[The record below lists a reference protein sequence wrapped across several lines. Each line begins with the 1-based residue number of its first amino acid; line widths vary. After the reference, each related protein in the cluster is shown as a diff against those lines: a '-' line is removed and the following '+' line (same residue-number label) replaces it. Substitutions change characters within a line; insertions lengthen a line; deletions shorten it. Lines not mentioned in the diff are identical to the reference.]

1 MNKNKGFIKL
11 ITGQTIANIGDTI
24 YIVVIIMS
32 VFSWTNSVFATSLIP
47 VLVTGGTVVAGFI
60 SPVITSRFR
69 LEQVLKISQFCK
81 TLLLFFMT
89 FYLYLRGS
97 TMNLLVL
104 YSLVVMISCV
114 DGCSEPI
121 SRALIPIYVKKEKLI
136 QANGIFN
143 STLQIVSIGSWM
155 LGTSLLIFFSIYQLI
170 LFDTFLF
177 FLASLILVSLPKTKR
192 NDYKNRSIWV
202 ELFNGWYFIV
212 KEPLVRMIVGMDI
225 LESIANTAWLSAIV
239 LVFVREA
246 MNVSDSWWGY
256 INATYFAGALIGSF
270 CVIRFSLKFEKNE
283 ASAVIIGSIWGG
295 LATIAVILVKN
306 NLFIL
311 FLSVSIGIFSQIKN
325 IPQASL
331 LQQRIPSERL
341 MPIYAASG
349 ILNSGAFALAAL
361 FMGQIADIFDVKI
374 VFVCSGILLIIV
386 GMLAIRNQ
394 ELISNEEPC

>member
-1 MNKNKGFIKL
+1 
-11 ITGQTIANIGDTI
+11 
-24 YIVVIIMS
+24 
-32 VFSWTNSVFATSLIP
+32 
-47 VLVTGGTVVAGFI
+47 
-60 SPVITSRFR
+60 
-69 LEQVLKISQFCK
+69 
-81 TLLLFFMT
+81 
-89 FYLYLRGS
+89 
-97 TMNLLVL
+97 
-104 YSLVVMISCV
+104 
-114 DGCSEPI
+114 
-121 SRALIPIYVKKEKLI
+121 
-136 QANGIFN
+136 
-143 STLQIVSIGSWM
+143 
-155 LGTSLLIFFSIYQLI
+155 
-170 LFDTFLF
+170 
-177 FLASLILVSLPKTKR
+177 
-192 NDYKNRSIWV
+192 
-202 ELFNGWYFIV
+202 
-212 KEPLVRMIVGMDI
+212 MIVGMDI

>member
-155 LGTSLLIFFSIYQLI
+155 LGTSLLIFF
-170 LFDTFLF
+170 FH
-177 FLASLILVSLPKTKR
+177 
-192 NDYKNRSIWV
+192 
-202 ELFNGWYFIV
+202 
-212 KEPLVRMIVGMDI
+212 
-225 LESIANTAWLSAIV
+225 
-239 LVFVREA
+239 
-246 MNVSDSWWGY
+246 
-256 INATYFAGALIGSF
+256 
-270 CVIRFSLKFEKNE
+270 
-283 ASAVIIGSIWGG
+283 
-295 LATIAVILVKN
+295 
-306 NLFIL
+306 
-311 FLSVSIGIFSQIKN
+311 LSVD
-325 IPQASL
+325 L
-331 LQQRIPSERL
+331 
-341 MPIYAASG
+341 
-349 ILNSGAFALAAL
+349 
-361 FMGQIADIFDVKI
+361 V
-374 VFVCSGILLIIV
+374 
-386 GMLAIRNQ
+386 
-394 ELISNEEPC
+394 